1 MDKICTISALK
12 GHSKRLDKKLLL
24 GLTLSFKNLQMC
36 KFFSNFVLAMSNYKE
51 RGRMELAML
60 YFPQLS
66 GKKAWLKLKSWIEY
80 CQPLAKELA
89 QLGYT
94 GRQRTFTPR
103 QVNRIVHYLGEY

>member
-1 MDKICTISALK
+1 
-12 GHSKRLDKKLLL
+12 
-24 GLTLSFKNLQMC
+24 MC
-36 KFFSNFVLAMSNYKE
+36 KFFRNFVLAMSNYKE

>member
-1 MDKICTISALK
+1 
-12 GHSKRLDKKLLL
+12 
-24 GLTLSFKNLQMC
+24 
-36 KFFSNFVLAMSNYKE
+36 
-51 RGRMELAML
+51 ML

-66 GKKAWLKLKSWIEY
+66 GKKAWSKLKSWIEL